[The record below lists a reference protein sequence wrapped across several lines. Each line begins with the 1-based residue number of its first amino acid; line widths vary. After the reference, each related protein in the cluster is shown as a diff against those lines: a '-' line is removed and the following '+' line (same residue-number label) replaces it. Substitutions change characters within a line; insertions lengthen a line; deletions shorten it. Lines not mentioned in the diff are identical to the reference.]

1 MDLSNPLAT
10 VTPTLDAAVLLA
22 LSATTGMSTGGQVH
36 RMARAGS
43 ADGVRK
49 VLARLV
55 RQGIV
60 DAEDHPHATLYRL
73 NRDHV
78 AAGPILELTRLRA
91 RIVENISKEIQAWS
105 VAPIHASLFGSFA
118 RGQADDDSDI
128 DILIVADHVTDE
140 DAWQGQI
147 DTLARNVRRWTGND
161 AHIVAITLDR
171 LTAMLEPEDPLVE
184 SWRSECV
191 PLTGLRILDLLRQA
205 RVSGDLPLK
214 GLS

>member
-22 LSATTGMSTGGQVH
+22 LAATTSMSTGGQVH

-55 RQGIV
+55 AQGVV
-60 DAEDHPHATLYRL
+60 DAEVHPHATLYRL

-91 RIVENISKEIQAWS
+91 RIIENISGDIQAW
-105 VAPIHASLFGSFA
+105 VPPPLHASLFGSFA
-118 RGQADDDSDI
+118 RAEADDASDI
-128 DILIVADHVTDE
+128 DILIVADRGADE
-140 DAWQGQI
+140 EVWQDRL
-147 DTLARNVRRWTGND
+147 DTLARDVRRWTGND

-171 LTAMLEPEDPLVE
+171 LAAMVDSEEPLVD
-184 SWRSECV
+184 SWRSECLH
-191 PLTGLRILDLLRQA
+191 LTGLRILDLLRHA
-205 RVSGDLPLK
+205 RVHGGPPLK